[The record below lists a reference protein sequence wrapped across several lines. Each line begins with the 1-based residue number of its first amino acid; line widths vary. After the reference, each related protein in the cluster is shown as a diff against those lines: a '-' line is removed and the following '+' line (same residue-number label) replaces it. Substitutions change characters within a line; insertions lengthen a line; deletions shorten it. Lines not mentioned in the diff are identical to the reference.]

1 MRWSSTATNTH
12 HDDHNAPALALTMS
26 EEGYPAS
33 TWDHTDSE
41 HPSSAHNHAYN
52 SMPPYVSRE
61 SLDVP
66 GAPLSPTKSASPPRS
81 SVDSPIKTRDVRWR
95 ESANAPSSTVVP
107 PSEDGLVDASFD
119 ENVLRAL
126 CDIDVSTGRCSLQR
140 SLDVQMCAV
149 RGPAPSRPNQA
160 EHNLLQGTS
169 WFRPC
174 VQHDVLTSR

>member
-1 MRWSSTATNTH
+1 
-12 HDDHNAPALALTMS
+12 MS

-33 TWDHTDSE
+33 NWDHTDSE
-41 HPSSAHNHAYN
+41 HPSSSAHNHAYN
-52 SMPPYVSRE
+52 DRPPYVSRE

-81 SVDSPIKTRDVRWR
+81 SVESPIKTRDVRWR

-126 CDIDVSTGRCSLQR
+126 CDLDVSTSHRLLQQ
-140 SLDVQMCAV
+140 SLDVQMCSA
-149 RGPAPSRPNQA
+149 GSRCFWTA
-160 EHNLLQGTS
+160 LS
-169 WFRPC
+169 KARPLAGC
-174 VQHDVLTSR
+174 VLVS